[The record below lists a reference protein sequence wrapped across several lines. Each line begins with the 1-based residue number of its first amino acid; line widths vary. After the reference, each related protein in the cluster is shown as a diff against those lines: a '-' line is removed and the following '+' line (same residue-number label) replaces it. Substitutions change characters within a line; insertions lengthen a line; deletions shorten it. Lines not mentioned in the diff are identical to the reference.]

1 MSMMR
6 NGLNSEYN
14 LKVFKEKQMR
24 SRKGLTLIELLIVVI
39 ILGALAAI
47 AIPRITTSTADAKR
61 NACNTNIDTLNT
73 AIEMYNIDH
82 SDWPGALTDVDGN
95 TAYFPDGAPSCPFST
110 AYSMDGTTH
119 RVVSST
125 HTHP

>member
-47 AIPRITTSTADAKR
+47 AIPRITTSTTDAKR
-61 NACNTNIDTLNT
+61 NACTTNIDTLNT

-82 SDWPGALTDVDGN
+82 SAWPSQLSDVDGN
-95 TAYFPDGAPSCPFST
+95 TAYFPDGPPSCPFGT
-110 AYSMDGTTH
+110 AYQMNSNH
-119 RVVSST
+119 RITAHS
-125 HTHP
+125 H